1 MMMTD
6 IGRSFFRPTVAEIDL
21 DALKSNLN
29 YFQSRL
35 PATTEVMAVVKADA
49 YGHGAVQVAQYLQ
62 KIGVKLFAVAFLDE
76 AIQLRKAGITEEILV
91 LGYTPA
97 KGIELAIE
105 YNIAVTVYALEMLR
119 VIEHAGE
126 RAGKSVKIHLKVDT
140 GMGRIGFSPT
150 EIEQYIEAMKDKKRI
165 ELAGIYT
172 HFATADA
179 SDHSFAERQQA
190 LFKKV
195 VARLREEFT
204 VPLVH
209 LSNTAAAL
217 NFPEIEQ
224 NAARI
229 GIGLY
234 GLRPSTDMIIE
245 EGALK
250 PVMSVK
256 TEVIYVKT
264 IQPGESV
271 SYGATY
277 VAERET
283 VVATLPVGY
292 ADGFPRNLSNRGY
305 VLIHSRRAPIIG
317 RVCMDQTMVDVTGI
331 ADVMRGDEVVIFGE
345 QQGEK
350 LTVDYYAE
358 LLNTINYELV
368 TIIGKRIPRIYT
380 ENKKPIEVV
389 NTLFDE

>member
-1 MMMTD
+1 MTD
-6 IGRSFFRPTVAEIDL
+6 IDRSFFRPTVAIIDL
-21 DALKSNLN
+21 DALEANLN
-29 YFQSRL
+29 YFQRIL

-49 YGHGAVQVAQYLQ
+49 YGHGAVCVSLFLQ
-62 KIGVKLFAVAFLDE
+62 RIGVKFFAVAFLDE
-76 AIQLRKAGITEEILV
+76 AIQLRNAGIKEEILV

-105 YNIAVTVYALEMLR
+105 YQITVTVYDLEMLR
-119 VIEHAGE
+119 VIEKAGE
-126 RAGKSVKIHLKVDT
+126 RAGQSVKIHLKIDT
-140 GMGRIGFSPT
+140 GMSRIGFSPVDV
-150 EIEQYIEAMKDKKRI
+150 EQVIESLRDKKWI
-165 ELAGIYT
+165 ELAGVYT
-172 HFATADA
+172 HFAKADIA
-179 SDHSFAERQQA
+179 DSTFTKSQQEI
-190 LFKKV
+190 FQKV
-195 VARLREEFT
+195 VSRLSEEFT

-209 LSNTAAAL
+209 LSNTAAAI
-217 NFPEIEQ
+217 NFPEIKQ
-224 NAARI
+224 SAARI

-234 GLRPSTDMIIE
+234 GLSPSTEMHVQED
-245 EGALK
+245 ALQ

-271 SYGATY
+271 SYGATFT
-277 VAERET
+277 AERQT

-305 VLIHSRRAPIIG
+305 VLIHGQHAPIIG
-317 RVCMDQTMVDVTGI
+317 RVCMDQTMVDVTEI
-331 ADVMRGDEVVIFGE
+331 DNVMRGDEVVIFGE
-345 QQGEK
+345 QCGEK

-380 ENKKPIEVV
+380 ENQEVVEVV
-389 NTLFDE
+389 NILVDE

>member
-1 MMMTD
+1 MMTD